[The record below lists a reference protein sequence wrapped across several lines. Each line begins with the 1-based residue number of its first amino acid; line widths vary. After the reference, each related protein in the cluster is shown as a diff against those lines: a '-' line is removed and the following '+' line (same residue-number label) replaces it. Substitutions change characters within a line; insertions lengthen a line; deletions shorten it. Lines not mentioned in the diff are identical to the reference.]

1 MISASKRTR
10 YSRSTKKTFRRYHG
24 ITFKSRIRRAFRLW
38 IWRKTAILKYKKWFK
53 QKTVR
58 SSYGNIDLNIPR
70 DRDGSFEPQELK
82 KYEKYISNIENQII
96 SMYGKGMTTRDI
108 SSYIK
113 DIYGFGISET
123 MV

>member
-1 MISASKRTR
+1 M
-10 YSRSTKKTFRRYHG
+10 
-24 ITFKSRIRRAFRLW
+24 
-38 IWRKTAILKYKKWFK
+38 
-53 QKTVR
+53 R

-70 DRDGSFEPQELK
+70 DRDSSFEPQELK